1 MKNILFVLFLLFWNQ
16 TFKAQLNSAETKST
30 SLRDLPN
37 GSRTDEGA
45 KVPEIIKINFD
56 KTYPNNIAAWSIEK
70 KRYMAEFKDTL
81 HIGHIIAYNQYGS
94 VLSVQ
99 DEMSPGAFPVPIDK
113 YLVEHYPNQQFTI
126 WSVVNADGTNL
137 YYFTRESET
146 VWFDPTGKFRNKTVN
161 KPK

>member
-1 MKNILFVLFLLFWNQ
+1 MKNTIFTLVLLFGIQ
-16 TFKAQLNSAETKST
+16 VAKAQLSSAETKST

-37 GSRTDEGA
+37 GHRTDEGA
-45 KVPEIIKINFD
+45 KVPEIVKLNFD
-56 KTYPNNIAAWSIEK
+56 KGYPNNITAWTIEK
-70 KRYMAEFKDTL
+70 KRYMAEFKDSL

-126 WSVVNADGTNL
+126 WSVVNADGTSL

-146 VWFDPTGKFRNKTVN
+146 VRFDPTGKFRNKTVN
-161 KPK
+161 KLK